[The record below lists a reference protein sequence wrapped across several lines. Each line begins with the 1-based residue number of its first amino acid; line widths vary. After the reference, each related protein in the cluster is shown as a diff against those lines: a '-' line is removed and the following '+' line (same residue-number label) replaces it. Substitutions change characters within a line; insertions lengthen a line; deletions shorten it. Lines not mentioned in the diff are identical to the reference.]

1 MKAAIPQWRPDRA
14 RGGTNRLHQ
23 GQDTRTT
30 MSFRGLRL
38 MAAAASTAA
47 VVFLSHAVYA
57 QNAEPKPGGQRQ
69 QAEEG
74 QKKVDEYAEA
84 AKVLGGPAA
93 NPECM
98 WFGRRAVSLLWN
110 DDLDTAFRHLE
121 LYDRFGCPSDHI
133 QVTFRCVVRLGK
145 IDAKAGEAL
154 AGRVHACWINPALE
168 PSAAGAAAAVPSG
181 TTNR

>member
-1 MKAAIPQWRPDRA
+1 
-14 RGGTNRLHQ
+14 
-23 GQDTRTT
+23 
-30 MSFRGLRL
+30 

-47 VVFLSHAVYA
+47 VIFLSHAVYA

-93 NPECM
+93 NPECV

-133 QVTFRCVVRLGK
+133 QVTFRCVVRQGK
-145 IDAKAGEAL
+145 IDAKAGEDL
-154 AGRVHACWINPALE
+154 AGRVRACWINPALE
-168 PSAAGAAAAVPSG
+168 PSAAAAAAAVPSG

>member
-1 MKAAIPQWRPDRA
+1 
-14 RGGTNRLHQ
+14 
-23 GQDTRTT
+23 

-38 MAAAASTAA
+38 MAAAASTTVA
-47 VVFLSHAVYA
+47 VFLTGAGYA
-57 QNAEPKPGGQRQ
+57 QNGEPKPGAQRQ

-93 NPECM
+93 NPECV

-133 QVTFRCVVRLGK
+133 QVTFRCVVRQGK
-145 IDAKAGEAL
+145 IDPKSGEAL
-154 AGRVHACWINPALE
+154 SERVRACWINPAHE
-168 PSAAGAAAAVPSG
+168 PSAAAAAAAVPSG